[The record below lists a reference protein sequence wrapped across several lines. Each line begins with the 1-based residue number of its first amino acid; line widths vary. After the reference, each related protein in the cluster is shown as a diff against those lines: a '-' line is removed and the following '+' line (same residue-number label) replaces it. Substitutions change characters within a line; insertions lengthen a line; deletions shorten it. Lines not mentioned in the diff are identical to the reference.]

1 MSGVDTI
8 SFRAFVE
15 MDLSQIFKDAHFFQ
29 KPEGLLV
36 GTAALLLLALV
47 LRGLERW
54 SGPSVGSIARLVR
67 RPLMLGLGTALYAGF
82 VLNQLVNTIPALTR
96 VDAERVTT
104 CLVLLAIWR
113 SLTVTGLRFLH
124 SRFFER
130 WIAHEL
136 EDPRDRSMM
145 IALLDR
151 LFNIGLALLI
161 GAALMLV
168 LGVST
173 TAVGALL
180 GGAGIGI
187 GFGTQQISQNFLSGL
202 MLFFNRPFS
211 EGDWINVSTYQ
222 GTVERIGWYHTRIRT
237 FDRRPLFIPN
247 ALFATQPIENP
258 GRMYNRRIK
267 TEIGLRYEDLDRI
280 EVVVKAVR
288 EMLHSHPGID
298 QKQLILVNFNQWDLS
313 SVNMLVYCFTETT
326 VWKEWLDIQQDVFL
340 KIGDIVKQAGADFA
354 FPSTTIYPSS
364 SSDPARP
371 WTAMLPSPS
380 GTIGA

>member
-1 MSGVDTI
+1 
-8 SFRAFVE
+8 

-36 GTAALLLLALV
+36 GSVALLLLALV

-113 SLTVTGLRFLH
+113 SLTVAGLRFLH

-288 EMLHSHPGID
+288 EMLQSHPGID
-298 QKQLILVNFNQWDLS
+298 QQQLILVNFNQWDLS
-313 SVNMLVYCFTETT
+313 SINMLIYCFTETT

-340 KIGDIVKQAGADFA
+340 KIGDIVKEAGADFA

-380 GTIGA
+380 GASGA

>member
-1 MSGVDTI
+1 
-8 SFRAFVE
+8 
-15 MDLSQIFKDAHFFQ
+15 MDLSLIFKDAHFFQ

-36 GTAALLLLALV
+36 GTLALLLLVLV

-54 SGPSVGSIARLVR
+54 AGPSIGSIARLLR
-67 RPLMLGLGTALYAGF
+67 RPLLLGLGTALYAGF
-82 VLNQLVNTIPALTR
+82 GLNQLVNSIPALTR
-96 VDAERVTT
+96 IDTERVTT

-113 SLTVTGLRFLH
+113 SLTVAGLRFLH

-267 TEIGLRYEDLDRI
+267 TEIGLRYEDLDRMEAI
-280 EVVVKAVR
+280 VKAVR
-288 EMLHSHPGID
+288 EMLQSHPGID
-298 QKQLILVNFNQWDLS
+298 QKQTILVNFNQWNS
-313 SVNMLVYCFTETT
+313 SSINMLVYCFTETT

-340 KIGDIVKQAGADFA
+340 KIGEIVKQADADFA
-354 FPSTTIYPSS
+354 FPSTTIYPSTV
-364 SSDPARP
+364 SDPERP
-371 WTAMLPSPS
+371 WTMKLSSPLGS
-380 GTIGA
+380 GGA

>member
-1 MSGVDTI
+1 
-8 SFRAFVE
+8 

-340 KIGDIVKQAGADFA
+340 KIGDIVKQVGADFA